1 MGDGVCRKLDAS
13 KKQEND
19 LAHSGNIFLVGG
31 LTPSE
36 KY

>member
-19 LAHSGNIFLVGG
+19 LAHSGNTFLVGG
-31 LTPSE
+31 LNPSE